1 MATPPAN
8 RGLHKAEGGTCR
20 TMDFGTAEVEAGPG
34 TRGGG
39 GRDRRRRTALD
50 SIPLWRCF
58 TPTRWTPLRWTP
70 RCGVVIAV
78 GDQELAREMARFF
91 AAKPAHRR
99 RTSGSDGV
107 LTPTPRFGRRHAPT
121 RAPDPRGIGHLVPGG
136 QPLHSNHGAALVR
149 TKSAGSRAAS
159 LAARAYPAD
168 LLGYNVHGTPGHEAP
183 PAPADVDV
191 DDAELMAGLLEGL
204 SGLDR
209 AVAPPSEDERVALF
223 ADYADVHPELDLG
236 QHPVCL
242 LFEDPAGRLVS
253 LAQRSR

>member
-1 MATPPAN
+1 
-8 RGLHKAEGGTCR
+8 
-20 TMDFGTAEVEAGPG
+20 
-34 TRGGG
+34 
-39 GRDRRRRTALD
+39 
-50 SIPLWRCF
+50 
-58 TPTRWTPLRWTP
+58 
-70 RCGVVIAV
+70 
-78 GDQELAREMARFF
+78 MARFF
-91 AAKPAHRR
+91 KPAHRR
-99 RTSGSDGV
+99 RAGSDGV

-136 QPLHSNHGAALVR
+136 QVTNSFHGAALR

-183 PAPADVDV
+183 PASAVDV
-191 DDAELMAGLLEGL
+191 DDAELMAGLLAGL

-223 ADYADVHPELDLG
+223 ADYADVQPDLDLG
-236 QHPVCL
+236 QHPMCL